1 MIIKSRE
8 RLMRT
13 SRLRQSLCVFR
24 MCCLSLASSLRIS
37 FSWGTQRLCT
47 APHRKSVVQDWLLA
61 AATEARPVSS
71 LFFVF
76 ASLSLSLSLFRIL
89 LFRLDEIARKLRSLP
104 MLPASLLVFLGSLLA
119 HSSISLSSLTRHV

>member
-1 MIIKSRE
+1 
-8 RLMRT
+8 MRT

-47 APHRKSVVQDWLLA
+47 AQHRKRVVQDWLLA
-61 AATEARPVSS
+61 AATEARLVSS

-76 ASLSLSLSLFRIL
+76 ASLSLSLSYLT
-89 LFRLDEIARKLRSLP
+89 
-104 MLPASLLVFLGSLLA
+104 
-119 HSSISLSSLTRHV
+119 LSSRRDCEKAAVVADVTRESLGISWFPSRSFLDLSLIVDEARVGRS